1 MKGRDKYED
10 QDQDPDINQH
20 FSPDPK
26 SPLSGFTS
34 PLFSIMKC
42 YVLQSYVEITS
53 CFSQIQESKG
63 ILSKFLLCFMFRY

>member
-26 SPLSGFTS
+26 SLCLAS
-34 PLFSIMKC
+34 PLPCF
-42 YVLQSYVEITS
+42 QS
-53 CFSQIQESKG
+53 
-63 ILSKFLLCFMFRY
+63 